1 MNYLSGFYPSD
12 FGWEVTKLWIDNRRF
27 GQIDVTFKK
36 GDYEIEILF
45 PTRGSEV
52 TLAVWHGDHPY
63 LDAEDVARILGIDEG
78 EMAKDASLGGGVS
91 MPLCDLHPLFQEVG
105 KELDDPKK

>member
-1 MNYLSGFYPSD
+1 MNLLSGFYPSD
-12 FGWEVTKLWIDNRRF
+12 FGWEVTELWIDNRRF

-45 PTRGSEV
+45 PSKGCEV
-52 TLAVWHGDHPY
+52 TLSVWYGDHPY
-63 LDAEDVARILGIDEG
+63 LDADDVVRLFGFEEG
-78 EMAKDASLGGGVS
+78 EVVEDASLGGGVS

-105 KELDDPKK
+105 KELDEPQK